1 MTGLAINGSTPLPRV
16 AVLAVV
22 LVLAACAD
30 PIGDGD
36 DVSRRHPIVIE
47 RHATTLKV
55 TAAPS
60 ARRINVVTAAAL
72 DEFFDGYADHGG
84 GRMLITTPPGAATGM
99 RSAMAI
105 AIRDRAVRRGVNFSN
120 VALVPAMPG
129 PGAARIFRLRY
140 LRHSV
145 RPPRCGHWS
154 EWVPFNPPNRVHS
167 NYGCASQS
175 YLGRMAS
182 RPTDLVTTRPV
193 GPRDTTRSN
202 TVIQLYRQ
210 GEPTA
215 AKESSEENT
224 IRTLT
229 IK

>member
-1 MTGLAINGSTPLPRV
+1 MAGLASYGSIPLPRV
-16 AVLAVV
+16 LVLAVT
-22 LVLAACAD
+22 LTLAACSG
-30 PIGDGD
+30 PIIDGD
-36 DVSRRHPIVIE
+36 DVSGRHPIVIE
-47 RHATTLKV
+47 QHAATLTV

-60 ARRINVVTAAAL
+60 SRRVNAMTAAAL
-72 DEFFDGYADHGG
+72 DEFFDGYIDDGG
-84 GRMLITTPPGAATGM
+84 GRMRVTTPPGATTGK

-105 AIRDRAVRRGVNFSN
+105 AIRDRAVRRGVNISD
-120 VALVPAMPG
+120 VDLVPAKLG
-129 PGAARIFRLRY
+129 PGATRTYRLRY

-145 RPPRCGHWS
+145 RSPRCGNWS
-154 EWVPFNPPNRVHS
+154 KRVPFNPRNRVHP

-182 RPTDLVTTRPV
+182 RPTDLVTARRA

-202 TVIQLYRQ
+202 DIIENYRK
-210 GEPTA
+210 GEATA
-215 AKESSEENT
+215 AKESPDEKA